1 MKTELDYS
9 VEYERVEIEWTG
21 SLMLLYLGDLNNF
34 SQRI

>member
-21 SLMLLYLGDLNNF
+21 SLMLLIFG
-34 SQRI
+34 RPE